1 MSEIPDGKINAI
13 ITSPVFYKLRNYSKN
28 KNELGNEKKVDDYI
42 SNVCDIMDE
51 CYRVLS
57 KTGVMFVHLGDTY
70 DDKNSLMNV
79 PHRVVIEM
87 MKRKPFLL
95 INEICVRKVNPI
107 PNSVKSR
114 LSTSHEV
121 VFFVTKSKK

>member
-1 MSEIPDGKINAI
+1 MSEIPDGKISAI
-13 ITSPVFYKLRNYSKN
+13 ITSPVFYKLRSYSKN
-28 KNELGNEKKVDDYI
+28 KNELGNENKVEDYI

-70 DDKNSLMNV
+70 DDSNSLMNI

-95 INEICVRKVNPI
+95 RNTLIFKKLNP
-107 PNSVKSR
+107 
-114 LSTSHEV
+114 
-121 VFFVTKSKK
+121 TKYTT